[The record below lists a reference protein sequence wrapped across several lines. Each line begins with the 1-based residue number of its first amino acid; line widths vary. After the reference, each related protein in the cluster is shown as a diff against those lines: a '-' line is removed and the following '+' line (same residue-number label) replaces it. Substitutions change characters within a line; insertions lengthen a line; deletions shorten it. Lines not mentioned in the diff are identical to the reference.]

1 MPSDGNDAGS
11 GVDSDAASA
20 PATQTHHDAAAAA
33 AARQRPGARRYNTT
47 DSLASDQ
54 TSNSSSTQQ
63 HNNNNNNHQQ
73 QQHHH
78 HGHHPHRVKHNKH
91 VVGGGIS
98 TRIPMHARTTSSK
111 ALHKHTSASTTK
123 LAAKRNQSPSPD
135 RSAQQQQQQPAP
147 TAASTAGPTTKSP
160 ATTTT
165 NITTAPTT
173 TTTAT
178 TTTTSAA
185 AGHRRST
192 SEAKLSSR
200 DSSSANLRKNASHSS
215 LVGKRNRS
223 HVEIGKKSK
232 SVANIKRS
240 ASHREVNKYKGAGP
254 KSSVHFALGDND
266 GDDDDEEQDEW
277 VDASGSASPYLSR
290 RGSVASGVQ
299 SPGKAARDGAG
310 NSAPSSRPHTPKEPP
325 HQLQKQQSQ
334 ESAAQSES
342 STDSASDRET
352 IQHKEYLTSRL
363 LKRTPSY
370 SAPHMSKETVSVQP
384 RGSPE
389 SVRASL
395 YGTPKNSVVVV
406 GSDQTAEV
414 TSRFVN
420 GPNTGAEAGSF
431 YTPARS
437 PTRRAD
443 QVRSSKSMTN
453 MNDKHRGSVDATP
466 AAGPEDDSALAPRAA
481 RPARG
486 GAPAEAS
493 RTQQKLNLQRASSSM
508 EPSQPGVGSGVVGA
522 SPLVGVNNH
531 EGRDMRISRQLER
544 TGMEYLV
551 VRRYQNPIA
560 RSINRLS
567 QLPGANRTQ
576 PIRPTKTN
584 GLHGGPAAGLGHT
597 KKPSYGLSQSL
608 TDAHKSRPTTPATA
622 AAAARRPTSIKANGA
637 GSSFG
642 DNKDNNDDD
651 CQFENDNDDGGL
663 AAILRN
669 LWDKNMDLSASQE

>member
-1 MPSDGNDAGS
+1 MPLDGKDG

-20 PATQTHHDAAAAA
+20 PAAQTHHDDAA

-63 HNNNNNNHQQ
+63 HNHHHHQQ
-73 QQHHH
+73 NH

-91 VVGGGIS
+91 VVGGGTS
-98 TRIPMHARTTSSK
+98 TRIPMHSRTTSSK

-123 LAAKRNQSPSPD
+123 LSAKRNQSPSPE
-135 RSAQQQQQQPAP
+135 RSVHQQTTPAPAP
-147 TAASTAGPTTKSP
+147 TAGSTTIAPA

-165 NITTAPTT
+165 
-173 TTTAT
+173 
-178 TTTTSAA
+178 AA

-200 DSSSANLRKNASHSS
+200 DSSSANLRKNVSHSS

-232 SVANIKRS
+232 SAANIKRS
-240 ASHREVNKYKGAGP
+240 ASHREVNKYKAGGS

-266 GDDDDEEQDEW
+266 GDDDEEQDEW

-299 SPGKAARDGAG
+299 SPGKAARDEAS
-310 NSAPSSRPHTPKEPP
+310 NSAPSSRPHTPKEP

-334 ESAAQSES
+334 ESAAQSQS
-342 STDSASDRET
+342 SSDSASDRET
-352 IQHKEYLTSRL
+352 TQHKEYLTSRL
-363 LKRTPSY
+363 LKRTTSY

-395 YGTPKNSVVVV
+395 YGTPKNNTVVV

-420 GPNTGAEAGSF
+420 GSNTGAEPGSF

-437 PTRRAD
+437 PTRRTD
-443 QVRSSKSMTN
+443 NVRSSKSMTN
-453 MNDKHRGSVDATP
+453 ITDKHRESVDATPTAP

-560 RSINRLS
+560 RSIARLS
-567 QLPGANRTQ
+567 RLPGANKTQ

-597 KKPSYGLSQSL
+597 KKQSYGLSQSL
-608 TDAHKSRPTTPATA
+608 TDTHKSRPTTPATA

-651 CQFENDNDDGGL
+651 CQFDNDDDDEDDGL

-669 LWDKNMDLSASQE
+669 MWDKNMDLSASQE